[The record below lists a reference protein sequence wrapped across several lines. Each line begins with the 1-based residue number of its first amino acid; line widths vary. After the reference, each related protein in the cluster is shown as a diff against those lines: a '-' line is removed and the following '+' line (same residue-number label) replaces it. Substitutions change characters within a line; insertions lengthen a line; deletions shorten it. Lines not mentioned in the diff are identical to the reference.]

1 MEYIKDCLAYVGAIF
16 PMVNPF
22 STVPLF
28 LSLTVRMTMEERV
41 KLGDKACRNATI
53 IMLVGLFL
61 GTLLLHF
68 LNISVPSLRIAGGL
82 VVSFLGFSMLF
93 PSPNPDGIDPSS
105 ASQSSVN
112 YAVIPL
118 AFPSMA
124 GAGTLATI
132 MTISAINAS
141 KASWS
146 ERIYSYTTSSI
157 AIIIVGLL
165 CFLVLR
171 TSNQIKK
178 FLGPEGIDAMTR
190 IMGLIMVCIGV
201 QFIATGVGEFKFAYD
216 RKYYQQP
223 ATEALTNAPPAS
235 APALLP
241 LVQTNMESAVQKKE
255 EVLETPQKATEASQT
270 VGNSST
276 LNEE

>member
-1 MEYIKDCLAYVGAIF
+1 MEYIKDCIAYVGSIF

-28 LSLTVRMTMEERV
+28 LSLTARMKMEERV
-41 KLGDKACRNATI
+41 KLGDKACRNASI
-53 IMLVGLFL
+53 IMLVALFL
-61 GTLLLHF
+61 GTLFLHF
-68 LNISVPSLRIAGGL
+68 FNISVPSLRIAGGL

-93 PSPNPDGIDPSS
+93 PSSHPDGIDPNS

-141 KASWS
+141 KESWS
-146 ERIYSYTTSSI
+146 ERIYSYTASSV
-157 AIIIVGLL
+157 AIIIVGFL

-171 TSNQIKK
+171 TSNRIKK

-201 QFIATGVGEFKFAYD
+201 QFIATGVGEFKIVHD
-216 RKYYQQP
+216 QKYNQP
-223 ATEALTNAPPAS
+223 ASVQQIQSVPAS
-235 APALLP
+235 APVILP
-241 LVQTNMESAVQKKE
+241 LEPISMENTVQKKE
-255 EVLETPQKATEASQT
+255 EVLEIPQRAPEASKT
-270 VGNSST
+270 VRNSNT
-276 LNEE
+276 PNEE

>member
-1 MEYIKDCLAYVGAIF
+1 MEYIKDCIAYVGSIF

-41 KLGDKACRNATI
+41 KLGDKACVNATI
-53 IMLVGLFL
+53 IMLVALFL
-61 GTLLLHF
+61 GTLFLHF
-68 LNISVPSLRIAGGL
+68 FNISVPSLRIAGGL

-93 PSPNPDGIDPSS
+93 PSSNPDGIDPNS

-112 YAVIPL
+112 YSIIPL

-141 KASWS
+141 KESWS
-146 ERIYSYTTSSI
+146 ERIYSYAISSL
-157 AIIIVGLL
+157 AIIIVGVL

-171 TSNQIKK
+171 TSNRIKK

-201 QFIATGVGEFKFAYD
+201 QFIATGVGEFKVVHD
-216 RKYYQQP
+216 QKYNQTISVQ
-223 ATEALTNAPPAS
+223 EVQS
-235 APALLP
+235 APAQASAVLP
-241 LVQTNMESAVQKKE
+241 LPPINTGDTAE
-255 EVLETPQKATEASQT
+255 KAQEASKVMQSAPEESGT
-270 VGNSST
+270 VKNAE
-276 LNEE
+276 NPQ

>member
-1 MEYIKDCLAYVGAIF
+1 MEYIKDCIAYVGSIF

-41 KLGDKACRNATI
+41 KLGDKACVNATI
-53 IMLVGLFL
+53 IMLVALFL
-61 GTLLLHF
+61 GTLFLHF
-68 LNISVPSLRIAGGL
+68 FNISVPSLRIAGGL

-93 PSPNPDGIDPSS
+93 PSPNPDGIDPNS

-141 KASWS
+141 KESWS
-146 ERIYSYTTSSI
+146 ERIYSYTSSSL
-157 AIIIVGLL
+157 AIIIVGVL

-171 TSNQIKK
+171 TSNRIKK

-201 QFIATGVGEFKFAYD
+201 QFIATGVGEFKIVHD
-216 RKYYQQP
+216 QKYNQPISVQQVQSTSARTP
-223 ATEALTNAPPAS
+223 AVIPLATPVVENANETEQEDPKVMQS
-235 APALLP
+235 APE
-241 LVQTNMESAVQKKE
+241 ESKTMKNADN
-255 EVLETPQKATEASQT
+255 PQ
-270 VGNSST
+270 
-276 LNEE
+276 

>member
-1 MEYIKDCLAYVGAIF
+1 MEYIKDCLAYVGSIF

-28 LSLTVRMTMEERV
+28 LSLTARMTVEERI
-41 KLGDKACRNATI
+41 KLGDKACRNATV

-68 LNISVPSLRIAGGL
+68 FNISVPSLRIAGGL

-93 PSPNPDGIDPSS
+93 PTSKPDGIDPNS
-105 ASQSSVN
+105 ASQSGVN
-112 YAVIPL
+112 YSIIPL

-124 GAGTLATI
+124 GAGSLATI

-141 KASWS
+141 QESWS
-146 ERIYSYTTSSI
+146 ERIYSYTSSSL
-157 AIIIVGLL
+157 AIIVVGLL

-171 TSNQIKK
+171 TSNRLKK
-178 FLGPEGIDAMTR
+178 FLGPEGLDAMTR

-201 QFIATGVGEFKFAYD
+201 QFIATGVGEFKIVHD
-216 RKYYQQP
+216 QKYNQSVSVQQVQ
-223 ATEALTNAPPAS
+223 S
-235 APALLP
+235 APAVIPLAMP
-241 LVQTNMESAVQKKE
+241 LVKNADEMEQEATKIMQGAPE
-255 EVLETPQKATEASQT
+255 ESGTVKNADNPQ
-270 VGNSST
+270 
-276 LNEE
+276 

>member
-1 MEYIKDCLAYVGAIF
+1 MECIKDCLAYVGSIF

-28 LSLTVRMTMEERV
+28 LSLTARMTLKERI
-41 KLGDKACRNATI
+41 KLGDKACRNATV

-68 LNISVPSLRIAGGL
+68 FNISVPSLRIAGGL

-93 PSPNPDGIDPSS
+93 PTSNPDGIDPNS
-105 ASQSSVN
+105 ASQSGVN
-112 YAVIPL
+112 YSVIPL

-146 ERIYSYTTSSI
+146 ERIYSYTSSSL

-165 CFLVLR
+165 CFLILR
-171 TSNQIKK
+171 LSHRLKK
-178 FLGPEGIDAMTR
+178 FLGPEGLDAMTR

-201 QFIATGVGEFKFAYD
+201 QFIATGVGEFKIVHD
-216 RKYYQQP
+216 QKYNQPVSVQQLQSIPAGAPAVIPP
-223 ATEALTNAPPAS
+223 ATPIVKNADETEQEAAKIMQGVPGESGTVENAD
-235 APALLP
+235 
-241 LVQTNMESAVQKKE
+241 N
-255 EVLETPQKATEASQT
+255 PQ
-270 VGNSST
+270 
-276 LNEE
+276 

>member
-1 MEYIKDCLAYVGAIF
+1 MEYIRDCLAYVGSIF

-22 STVPLF
+22 STVPIF
-28 LSLTVRMTMEERV
+28 LSLTIRMTVEERV
-41 KLGDKACRNATI
+41 KLGDRACRNATI
-53 IMLVGLFL
+53 IMLVALFL

-68 LNISVPSLRIAGGL
+68 FNISVSSLRVAGGL

-93 PSPNPDGIDPSS
+93 PSSAPTGIDPSS

-118 AFPSMA
+118 AFPNMA

-141 KASWS
+141 KESWS
-146 ERIYSYTTSSI
+146 ERIYSYTTSSV
-157 AIIIVGLL
+157 AIVIVGLL

-171 TSNQIKK
+171 TSNRIKK

-201 QFIATGVGEFKFAYD
+201 QFIATGVGEFKIVHD
-216 RKYYQQP
+216 LKYNQPISVQQIQ
-223 ATEALTNAPPAS
+223 S
-235 APALLP
+235 APTPTVIP
-241 LVQTNMESAVQKKE
+241 LVPIDMIKTTQKKE
-255 EVLETPQKATEASQT
+255 EISEAPQSAPVESETMKNADNPQ
-270 VGNSST
+270 
-276 LNEE
+276 

>member
-1 MEYIKDCLAYVGAIF
+1 MHYIKDCLTYVGSIF

-28 LSLTVRMTMEERV
+28 LALTVRMTLEERK
-41 KLGDKACRNATI
+41 KLGDTACRNATI

-68 LNISVPSLRIAGGL
+68 FNISVPSLRIAGGL

-93 PSPNPDGIDPSS
+93 PTSNPDGINPIS
-105 ASQSSVN
+105 ASQSGVN

-124 GAGTLATI
+124 GAGSLATI

-141 KASWS
+141 KDTWA
-146 ERIYSYTTSSI
+146 ERIYSYTVSSL

-171 TSNQIKK
+171 TSNRLKK
-178 FLGPEGIDAMTR
+178 FLGPEGLDAMTR

-201 QFIATGVGEFKFAYD
+201 QFIATGVGEFMIAHEK
-216 RKYYQQP
+216 KYSLQSDKE
-223 ATEALTNAPPAS
+223 ATNEAPVAVEIP
-235 APALLP
+235 P
-241 LVQTNMESAVQKKE
+241 LVLDENVTTPAAV
-255 EVLETPQKATEASQT
+255 VEASEPP
-270 VGNSST
+270 VSANRVSSD
-276 LNEE
+276 EE

>member
-1 MEYIKDCLAYVGAIF
+1 MEYIKDCIAYVGSIF

-41 KLGDKACRNATI
+41 KLGDKACVNATI
-53 IMLVGLFL
+53 IMLVALFL
-61 GTLLLHF
+61 GTLFLHF
-68 LNISVPSLRIAGGL
+68 FNISVPSLRIAGGL

-93 PSPNPDGIDPSS
+93 PSPNPDGIDPNS

-141 KASWS
+141 KESWS
-146 ERIYSYTTSSI
+146 ERIYSYTSSSL

-171 TSNQIKK
+171 TSNRIKK

-201 QFIATGVGEFKFAYD
+201 QFIATGVGEFKIVHD
-216 RKYYQQP
+216 QKYNQPISVQQVQS
-223 ATEALTNAPPAS
+223 ATAQTPTLN
-235 APALLP
+235 P
-241 LVQTNMESAVQKKE
+241 LVPITLKNTAQKKE
-255 EVLETPQKATEASQT
+255 KISEAPQSAPEESGT
-270 VGNSST
+270 VKNAD
-276 LNEE
+276 NPQ